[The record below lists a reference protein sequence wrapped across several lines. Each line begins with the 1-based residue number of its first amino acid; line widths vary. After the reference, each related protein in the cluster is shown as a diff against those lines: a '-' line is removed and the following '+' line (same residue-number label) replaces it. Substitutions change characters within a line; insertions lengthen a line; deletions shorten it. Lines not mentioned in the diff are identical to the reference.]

1 MSASKP
7 RRAIER
13 VRAALLAAGH
23 PDTIVTVPA
32 DAHTAADAAAAV
44 GCALAQIVKSL
55 IFRRGERPVLVLA
68 SGANRVDPDKL
79 AALLGGPV
87 VRADPG
93 WVREATGFTVGGVAP
108 VGFPTQPTTL
118 LDADLLAIDPL
129 WAAAGSPQ
137 HVFRI
142 SAAELSRITGARVA
156 DVRQTSAGL
165 GDSPSAVT

>member
-7 RRAIER
+7 RRTVER

-32 DAHTAADAAAAV
+32 GAHTAVDAAAAV
-44 GCALAQIVKSL
+44 GCELAQIVKSL
-55 IFRRGERPVLVLA
+55 IFRHRDQPVLVLA

-93 WVREATGFTVGGVAP
+93 WVREMTGFTVGGVAP
-108 VGFPTQPTTL
+108 VGFPAQPSTL
-118 LDADLLAIDPL
+118 VDADLLPLDPL
-129 WAAAGSPQ
+129 WAAAGSPE
-137 HVFRI
+137 HVFRTT
-142 SAAELSRITGARVA
+142 AAGLVRITGARIA
-156 DVRQTSAGL
+156 ELRQ
-165 GDSPSAVT
+165 D